1 MSQLIRKTDVQHVQ
15 FLEGTEFVECGLC
28 GERRGGWFIQLAL
41 LVHATKG
48 SKTFPAVAVAH
59 LDCVSRHMPARLIS
73 AAKDAPPE
81 ALVFVVAR

>member
-15 FLEGTEFVECGLC
+15 FLEGTEFVECG
-28 GERRGGWFIQLAL
+28 ERRGGWFIQLAL

-48 SKTFPAVAVAH
+48 SNTFPAVAVVH
-59 LDCVSRHMPARLIS
+59 LDCVSRQMPARLIS
-73 AAKDAPPE
+73 TAKGAPPQ